1 MVPKWLRELSA
12 KQLFTGSS
20 PVHALNITMPAHRKE
35 LKIEGPNLWYL
46 VGLIT
51 TDGCLANDGRHIDIT
66 SADKQF
72 LARII
77 LSMGLIN
84 KIGIKNKG
92 NINQAYHIQ
101 IANKNFYEFLLSIG
115 LLPNKSLK
123 LKRLSIPK
131 EFFNDFL
138 RGVID
143 GDGCLRSWIH
153 PSNNHE
159 QWSLRIFSGSKV
171 FIKWLESRIE
181 ESTGCRGR
189 VHSDFSP
196 HRMHR
201 LYTLKYGKLAAAG
214 ILKNCYYKGA
224 FGLERKSKV
233 AHNCC
238 IAPMGWSK
246 SKTIIN

>member
-1 MVPKWLRELSA
+1 
-12 KQLFTGSS
+12 
-20 PVHALNITMPAHRKE
+20 MPAHRKE

-51 TDGCLANDGRHIDIT
+51 TDGCLAKDGRHIDIT
-66 SADKQF
+66 SADRQF
-72 LARII
+72 LVKII
-77 LSMGLIN
+77 KSTGFIN
-84 KIGIKNKG
+84 KIGVKNKG
-92 NINQAYHIQ
+92 QINQAYRIQ
-101 IANKNFYEFLLSIG
+101 IANKNLYEFLLSVG

-123 LKRLSIPK
+123 LKKLNIPK
-131 EFFNDFL
+131 EFFSDFL
-138 RGVID
+138 RGIID

-181 ESTGCRGR
+181 EATGCRGR
-189 VHSDFSP
+189 IHSDFGP
-196 HRMHR
+196 HRIHQ

-224 FGLERKSKV
+224 FSLERKSKL
-233 AHNCC
+233 AYNCC
-238 IAPMGWSK
+238 ITPAGWSK
-246 SKTIIN
+246 SKTVFN